1 MVRAIAEDCIPVK
14 IAEADAKRISATI
27 TSTKVNPA

>member
-14 IAEADAKRISATI
+14 IAAAEARMMSATI